1 MKTDLFLKRLAVLRG
16 HDLLDM
22 LDLPIAQILDVS
34 VRTLPTQTKA
44 LDMVFRLISPQG
56 QEYLV
61 IIEWQGYPDDAILW
75 RVVTYIGLV
84 GQEEPDLPIIG
95 VIVYLKASDDRGD
108 ALTMVVD
115 DVVQQHWPLRCI
127 RLWELDAHAAVM
139 SGNLALAILSP
150 LMRGADAELVT
161 QAAQRVLAEAPAP
174 QQSDLLNILGTFA
187 APVMKPTRFLEI
199 VTKEYLMSS
208 ELFEYL
214 SQELVLQT
222 RKDVEAEQAAKW
234 QARLAEQEAAL
245 RAERDAREAAL
256 REAALREAALR
267 AERDAREAALQ
278 EIRLRTERET
288 LTSLIAVRFPD
299 VSPTVAGL
307 IEAITDPEAL
317 RAIRL
322 GVLEVSDLATLEQ
335 QLREAVTAAA

>member
-1 MKTDLFLKRLAVLRG
+1 
-16 HDLLDM
+16 
-22 LDLPIAQILDVS
+22 
-34 VRTLPTQTKA
+34 
-44 LDMVFRLISPQG
+44 
-56 QEYLV
+56 
-61 IIEWQGYPDDAILW
+61 
-75 RVVTYIGLV
+75 
-84 GQEEPDLPIIG
+84 
-95 VIVYLKASDDRGD
+95 
-108 ALTMVVD
+108 
-115 DVVQQHWPLRCI
+115 
-127 RLWELDAHAAVM
+127 
-139 SGNLALAILSP
+139 
-150 LMRGADAELVT
+150 
-161 QAAQRVLAEAPAP
+161 
-174 QQSDLLNILGTFA
+174 
-187 APVMKPTRFLEI
+187 
-199 VTKEYLMSS
+199 MSS

-256 REAALREAALR
+256 R

-278 EIRLRTERET
+278 ETRLRTERET

-299 VSPTVAGL
+299 VSPMVAGL

-335 QLREAVTAAA
+335 QLCEAATAAE

>member
-1 MKTDLFLKRLAVLRG
+1 MKTDLFLKRLALLRG

-22 LDLPIAQILDVS
+22 LDLPIAQILDTS

-44 LDMVFRLISPQG
+44 LDMVFRLSSPQG

-61 IIEWQGYPDDAILW
+61 IIEWQGYPDAAILW

-84 GQEEPDLPIIG
+84 GQEEPHLPIIG
-95 VIVYLKASDDRGD
+95 VVVYLKASDDRGD
-108 ALTMVVD
+108 ALTMIID

-127 RLWELDAHAAVM
+127 RLWELDAHTAVM

-161 QAAQRVLAEAPAP
+161 QAAQRVLTEAPAP

-187 APVMKPTRFLEI
+187 APVMEPARFLEV

-222 RKDVEAEQAAKW
+222 RREVEAEQAAKW

-256 REAALREAALR
+256 RA
-267 AERDAREAALQ
+267 
-278 EIRLRTERET
+278 ERET
-288 LTSLIAVRFPD
+288 LTSLIAVRFPN
-299 VSPTVAGL
+299 VPPTMGGL
-307 IEAITDPEAL
+307 IEAIINPEAL

-322 GVLEVSDLATLEQ
+322 GVLAVPDLATLEQ
-335 QLREAVTAAA
+335 QLREAAPAAE

>member
-75 RVVTYIGLV
+75 RVITYIGLV

-150 LMRGADAELVT
+150 LMRGADGELVT

-187 APVMKPTRFLEI
+187 TPVMEPARFLEI

-245 RAERDAREAAL
+245 RVERDA

-317 RAIRL
+317 RTIRL
-322 GVLEVSDLATLEQ
+322 GVLEVANPATLEQ
-335 QLREAVTAAA
+335 QLREAATAAE